1 MQESAPRAS
10 DVRKGMPS
18 DGALLAG
25 FLVFNG
31 LFRLALIRLNT
42 GEYTDG
48 ILQITQFE
56 RSDSFWPPLYAALVH
71 VLEGAGLSGIAAGRL
86 ISWAASL
93 LLILPLWRAARAWG
107 GRRCAF
113 FTLILYTVSPEALRW
128 SLRVMTDML
137 FTCLFHLA
145 CGALLALRMRD
156 AATSLDGDQRAPDA
170 LPGAGSDPQDP
181 GRSAGWA
188 IVWITVLSVLAALTR
203 YHGLMLLPLV
213 VWEVVRI
220 WRRDRVGRGDRVR
233 RRDRVGRRDRVRRER
248 SPGRWAAALAQ
259 MLWITLP
266 AWLLYQRFGH
276 VAQVAERQAD
286 NLGATLLNYWYTFE
300 MFLFIIPYVMTLP
313 VFLFFVVGVVRG
325 TGKDP
330 LAPRQARPVSVRA
343 LLLYAALAV
352 LIAQSVFQSF
362 QTRYLLPLLPL
373 ALTCAGAGMAH
384 MESALSRHGRL
395 GHRVI
400 LALVGL
406 TVVWSLGFGLA
417 SVCLQRQAFGDVFEA
432 GKAIRVNTGLSRE
445 ARVYSN
451 EIYKP
456 AMVGVKLA
464 YAAGRTVEMIP
475 EWPYLS
481 DWARRGGPLPQ
492 DVPRMAPGS
501 VVAIHSAYGGPSAQ
515 SALLR
520 LLGER
525 YDLRPLGRGS
535 FQASIVPL
543 LPDIMEEPLTHQNPL
558 AWLLRY
564 QRQQFSTLLFV
575 VAGDK

>member
-1 MQESAPRAS
+1 
-10 DVRKGMPS
+10 MPS

-56 RSDSFWPPLYAALVH
+56 RSDSFWPPLYTALIY

-107 GRRCAF
+107 GRRCAL

-137 FTCLFHLA
+137 FTCLFHSA
-145 CGALLALRMRD
+145 CAGLLALRMRD
-156 AATSLDGDQRAPDA
+156 AATFLNGDRQAPNP
-170 LPGAGSDPQDP
+170 LPGAGSDPQPP

-188 IVWITVLSVLAALTR
+188 IVWITVLSVLATLTR

-213 VWEVVRI
+213 VWEVARM
-220 WRRDRVGRGDRVR
+220 WGGGRVR
-233 RRDRVGRRDRVRRER
+233 RGR
-248 SPGRWAAALAQ
+248 STGRWAAALAQ
-259 MLWITLP
+259 MLWLALP
-266 AWLLYQRFGH
+266 AWFLFQRFGH
-276 VAQVAERQAD
+276 VAQVAERQAG
-286 NLGATLLNYWYTFE
+286 NLGATLLNYWYLFE
-300 MFLFIIPYVMTLP
+300 MFLFVVPYVLTLP
-313 VFLFFVVGVVRG
+313 VFVFFVVGVVRG
-325 TGKDP
+325 TGKDL
-330 LAPRQARPVSVRA
+330 LAPCAFSAVPVRA

-373 ALTCAGAGMAH
+373 ALTCAGAGMAR
-384 MESALSRHGRL
+384 MENALSRHGRL
-395 GHRVI
+395 GHRAI
-400 LALVGL
+400 LAVAGL
-406 TVVWSLGFGLA
+406 TVVWSLGSGLA
-417 SVCLQRQAFGDVFEA
+417 SVCLQRQAFGDIFEA
-432 GKAIRVNTGLSRE
+432 GKAIQTDTELSSE

-456 AMVGVKLA
+456 GMVGVKLA
-464 YAAGRTVEMIP
+464 YAAGRAVEMIP

-501 VVAIHSAYGGPSAQ
+501 VVAIHSAYGGPSTQ

-525 YDLRPLGRGS
+525 YDLRPLGRG
-535 FQASIVPL
+535 FFHASIVPL

-564 QRQQFSTLLFV
+564 QRQQFSTFLFV